1 MQLKMSENSLFAVLL
16 RSPWWI
22 SFGIAIAIGAGS
34 YAIFPKDMASLAPFV
49 GLPFLVTGCVAAWRQ
64 FRVPGAAR
72 VAATVQAVEAMAWR
86 EFAAVIEAGLRRD
99 GYQVTGMEGAAD
111 FCAVKGGRTTLVS
124 CKRWKAASL
133 GIETL
138 RELEAARRKADA
150 WDSMVVSI
158 GRVSDGARRFATDN
172 GMRILQGV
180 ELAQLLP
187 RAVLKTG
194 SKD

>member
-34 YAIFPKDMASLAPFV
+34 YAIFPKDMATLAPFV
-49 GLPFLVTGCVAAWRQ
+49 GLPFVVTGCIAAWRQ

-72 VAATVQAVEAMAWR
+72 VAETLQAVEAMAWR
-86 EFAAVIEAGLRRD
+86 EFAAVMEAGLRRD
-99 GYQVTGMEGAAD
+99 GYQVTPADGAAD
-111 FCAVKGGRTTLVS
+111 FLAVKAGRTTLVS

-158 GRVSDGARRFATDN
+158 GRVSDGARRYATDN
-172 GMRILQGV
+172 GMRILQGT

-187 RAVLKTG
+187 SAVLKAG
-194 SKD
+194 SKA

>member
-22 SFGIAIAIGAGS
+22 SFGLAIAIGAGT

-49 GLPFLVTGCVAAWRQ
+49 GLPFIVTGGIAAWRQ
-64 FRVPGAAR
+64 LRVPGHAR
-72 VAATVQAVEAMAWR
+72 VAATLQAVEAMAWR
-86 EFAAVIEAGLRRD
+86 EFAEVIEAGLRRG
-99 GYQVTGMEGAAD
+99 GYQVERMDGAAD
-111 FCAVKGGRTTLVS
+111 FRAVKGGRVTLVS

-133 GIETL
+133 GIESL
-138 RELEAARRKADA
+138 RELEAARRKAEA

-158 GRVSDGARRFATDN
+158 GRVSDNARSFARDH
-172 GMRILQGV
+172 GMKILQGV

-187 RAVLKTG
+187 PALLKAG
-194 SKD
+194 ARE